1 MKWGCREEQ
10 VRAGTKWQK
19 ELQVGAQSLGLAT
32 DKWVGSPSVSVF
44 IV

>member
-1 MKWGCREEQ
+1 MKWRCQEEQ

-19 ELQVGAQSLGLAT
+19 ELQTGAQSLGLAI
-32 DKWVGSPSVSVF
+32 DKWVDSPSVLVF

>member
-1 MKWGCREEQ
+1 MRWRCQKGQ

-19 ELQVGAQSLGLAT
+19 ALQTGAQSLGLAI
-32 DKWVGSPSVSVF
+32 DKWVGSPSVF